1 MNPGPLPD
9 RMRIDMQFNTFR
21 GILLALTVIV
31 VTGCDEP
38 PQQKSAVRE
47 GTIFDKSPIPE
58 DGFLGNT
65 SDEKFRKVSI
75 VSEGFVGSD
84 ACRQCHGA
92 ICDEFSKHPMGQS
105 VSTDPNVF
113 AETTD
118 KASFTTTAGL
128 TYDVVRNG
136 DKIEHYERLLN
147 EKGESVYARSAE
159 ILFAIGSGS
168 RGRSYCFVAADRI
181 YMSPVTWYSRRQ
193 KWDLSPGYDPNNHPG
208 FERKASDGC
217 MACHAGRM
225 DVKPD
230 KRDQFNSGVFLE
242 AAIGCERCHGPGAKH
257 VEFQTTKQGTD
268 EIVNPLNLSPQKRDA
283 VCFQCHLQ
291 GERRVVRY
299 GRDDYG
305 FQPGMNVND
314 IWVTF
319 VKDGRV
325 ADGKAEAVSQV
336 EQMLSSRCYSE
347 SEGRLGCISCHDP
360 HTVPNDENR
369 VEFYRSKCLTCH
381 SSESGPSDAS
391 PRVCSLPADNADRIA
406 ASDSCIQCHMPAL
419 QATDV
424 PHTAQTDHRVLRKKA
439 DILAEGS
446 DGDRE
451 FRMPVIFEEAG
462 YEIPEHEKLRARFI
476 LMAEN
481 MDSAPDAAKMAQETQ
496 ALMAQLI
503 PVADDDADVFE
514 AGGLVY
520 EQLRNAGL
528 AENHWKK
535 ALEIRGGDDEAIL
548 ELLAT
553 MYHNKG
559 DARRARDYY
568 AQLVMSNDTR
578 PTYFGR
584 FAHVLGQSG
593 QMREGLIAAK
603 RALSLNPGL
612 PQAQFWLSEAY
623 ETLGNSAEARYH
635 RAQAEELVRLRT
647 KYSDQQSKSP

>member
-1 MNPGPLPD
+1 
-9 RMRIDMQFNTFR
+9 MRNLQLR
-21 GILLALTVIV
+21 GILLGLIV
-31 VTGCDEP
+31 MAVCGCDEP
-38 PQQKSAVRE
+38 PQQTAAKQQNSVSEKSSVP
-47 GTIFDKSPIPE
+47 T
-58 DGFLGNT
+58 DGFLGST
-65 SDEKFRKVSI
+65 GDTKFKKVTR
-75 VSEGFVGSD
+75 VTDGFVGSD

-92 ICDEFSKHPMGQS
+92 ICDEFSKHPMGRS
-105 VSTDPNVF
+105 VSTDPNTF
-113 AETTD
+113 AETPD
-118 KASFTTTAGL
+118 KASFTTSAGL
-128 TYDVVRNG
+128 TYDVVREG
-136 DKIEHYERLLN
+136 DKVEHFERLLN
-147 EKGESVYARSAE
+147 ENGESVYARSAE

-168 RGRSYCFVAADRI
+168 RGRSYCFLAADRI

-193 KWDLSPGYDPNNHPG
+193 TWDLSPGYDPNNHPG

-225 DVKPD
+225 DSRPD

-242 AAIGCERCHGPGAKH
+242 AAIGCERCHGPGAQH
-257 VEFQTTKQGTD
+257 VEFQTTKQGAD
-268 EIVNPLNLSPQKRDA
+268 VIVNPLSLSPQKRDA

-299 GRDDYG
+299 GQDDYG
-305 FQPGMNVND
+305 FQPGMNVNE

-325 ADGKAEAVSQV
+325 SEGKAEAVSQV
-336 EQMLSSRCYSE
+336 EQMLSSRCYTA
-347 SEGRLGCISCHDP
+347 SEGKLGCISCHDP
-360 HTVPNDENR
+360 HTVPKEEDHAS
-369 VEFYRSKCLTCH
+369 FYRAKCLTCH
-381 SSESGPSDAS
+381 SVESTVITTS
-391 PRVCSLPADNADRIA
+391 PTVCSLPVDNAERIA
-406 ASDSCIQCHMPAL
+406 TSDNCIECHMPSL

-424 PHTAQTDHRVLRKKA
+424 PHTAQTDHRVLRRKA
-439 DILAEGS
+439 DILAE
-446 DGDRE
+446 DTHEDRE

-476 LMAEN
+476 LSAEN
-481 MDSAPDAAKMAQETQ
+481 LDSAREPAKMTQETL
-496 ALMAQLI
+496 ALISQLI
-503 PVADDDADVFE
+503 PVADDDADLFE

-520 EQLRNAGL
+520 EQLRNTKL
-528 AENHWKK
+528 TENHWKK

-553 MYHNKG
+553 MHHNRG

-568 AQLVMSNDTR
+568 AQLVLSNDSR

-647 KYSDQQSKSP
+647 KYSDNQPKSP